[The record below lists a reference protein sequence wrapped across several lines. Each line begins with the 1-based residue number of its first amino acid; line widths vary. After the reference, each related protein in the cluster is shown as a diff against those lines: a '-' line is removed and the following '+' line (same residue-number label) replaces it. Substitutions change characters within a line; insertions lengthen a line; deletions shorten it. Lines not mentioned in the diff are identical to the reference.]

1 MEKKGPDKKDLSN
14 QTSNHAQFLA
24 QATSGP
30 LRWLATILAVA
41 GFIFLIWTF
50 FDRGEHEVFFPFHLK
65 GRELYWTMGIAT
77 AFWLLMA
84 IVNWKN
90 WKKKKQMS
98 QD

>member
-1 MEKKGPDKKDLSN
+1 MEKKGPDKKDSLN
-14 QTSNHAQFLA
+14 PTSGHAHFFV

-30 LRWLATILAVA
+30 LRWLATILTIA

-90 WKKKKQMS
+90 WKRKS
-98 QD
+98 R